1 MKALDWIG
9 WVAFCTALVA
19 VPFFVVNWLIYV
31 VRKSRARRLAAAI
44 TPKLPLK
51 SVLFFAVPVLSALC
65 VGAVSKSI
73 GRNEIIQTLDSL
85 SSAARVSID
94 GKAADKPGDILSV
107 LKKTRW
113 IYPHHSHPTKRINVE
128 IADES
133 QSLLLSLG
141 RDSDDPREY
150 WVFYPK
156 YWITSGNEVGRIVT
170 PVFDG
175 Y

>member
-9 WVAFCTALVA
+9 WIAFWTALA
-19 VPFFVVNWLIYV
+19 ALPFFVTNWLIYV
-31 VRKSRARRLAAAI
+31 VRKSRDRRLPATIA
-44 TPKLPLK
+44 PKLPIK
-51 SVLFFAVPVLSALC
+51 SILLFAVPMLSALC

-73 GRNEIIQTLDSL
+73 GRNEIIQTLDSF
-85 SSAARVSID
+85 SNAARVLID

-113 IYPHHSHPTKRINVE
+113 IYPHHSHPTKRINVQ
-128 IADES
+128 ISDES
-133 QSLLLSLG
+133 RSLLLSLG
-141 RDSDDPREY
+141 RDSDDSREY

-156 YWITSGNEVGRIVT
+156 YWITSGNAVGRIVT
-170 PVFDG
+170 PVLDG

>member
-9 WVAFCTALVA
+9 WVAFWTALVA
-19 VPFFVVNWLIYV
+19 LPFSVVNWLIYV

-51 SVLFFAVPVLSALC
+51 SVLFFAVAVLSALC

-113 IYPHHSHPTKRINVE
+113 I
-128 IADES
+128 
-133 QSLLLSLG
+133 
-141 RDSDDPREY
+141 
-150 WVFYPK
+150 
-156 YWITSGNEVGRIVT
+156 
-170 PVFDG
+170 
-175 Y
+175 